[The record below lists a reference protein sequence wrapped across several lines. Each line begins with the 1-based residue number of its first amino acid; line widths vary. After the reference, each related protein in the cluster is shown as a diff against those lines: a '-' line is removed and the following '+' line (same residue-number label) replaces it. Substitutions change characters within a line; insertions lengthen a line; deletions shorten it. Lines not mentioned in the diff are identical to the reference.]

1 VIVRRQLAFVTT
13 AVGTINFE
21 YVADRFG
28 QHLVILRAKQPLD
41 RSLVAARAFKWFT
54 LTRHSRSSFLPLL
67 GWMTA
72 ANVAPD
78 ILVDILPSQKG
89 RAAWTQLGHA
99 QHGMR

>member
-1 VIVRRQLAFVTT
+1 MPKLGRIGIILAAFRVRRTRMRNLTSYKHLLLRPSVVIVRRQLAFVTT

-54 LTRHSRSSFLPLL
+54 LTR
-67 GWMTA
+67 A
-72 ANVAPD
+72 ARFSPFSA
-78 ILVDILPSQKG
+78 G
-89 RAAWTQLGHA
+89 
-99 QHGMR
+99 